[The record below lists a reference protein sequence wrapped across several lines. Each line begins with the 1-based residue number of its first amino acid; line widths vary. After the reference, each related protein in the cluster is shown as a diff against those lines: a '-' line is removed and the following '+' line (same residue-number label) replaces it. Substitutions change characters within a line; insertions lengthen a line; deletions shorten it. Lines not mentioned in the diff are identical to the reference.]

1 MGKKIVRLTESKL
14 VNLIKRTIK
23 EEEQEA
29 MMSTIESDPKL
40 SRQFNRIVDYL
51 SGLEPEEQEQIQD
64 VALGGEEIQGEYTE
78 GKRTVYKDYEPDRGP
93 VEISKSE
100 FVKRKLMSVLPASI
114 VGAIMGIAMAGGM
127 SADDVLQMALGT
139 ASVTGALGAGL
150 ISTVGRETVEVPDE
164 EEDMEEKPMAESYRR
179 KKVIKLTESD
189 LIKIVKR
196 VINER

>member
-1 MGKKIVRLTESKL
+1 
-14 VNLIKRTIK
+14 
-23 EEEQEA
+23 
-29 MMSTIESDPKL
+29 
-40 SRQFNRIVDYL
+40 
-51 SGLEPEEQEQIQD
+51 
-64 VALGGEEIQGEYTE
+64 
-78 GKRTVYKDYEPDRGP
+78 
-93 VEISKSE
+93 
-100 FVKRKLMSVLPASI
+100 
-114 VGAIMGIAMAGGM
+114 MAGGM